1 MINAVERLKQ
11 ATSVKSAL
19 LILAQCI
26 DELDSRPTEPLFDE
40 PIAWD
45 TDTDTG
51 TLVYQSDAKT
61 GGGVVVQHQRH
72 ATDEQIAALREEIN
86 NTTDPDDLQALQAKL
101 TLMLD
106 DGGIGYIPQEDA
118 APSVLH
124 YEGDRVVIDL
134 PPASEERKHQREALA
149 RRMDLGANLNMDEE
163 EAVRAYKLGGPLWL
177 YYAGADGQK
186 FIYTLPREWRLAM
199 IEDVMQD
206 APREAHEMSRDILRY
221 DDSEGH
227 STLEISLDNLF
238 GIQGHNG

>member
-11 ATSVKSAL
+11 AKDVKSAL

-26 DELDSRPTEPLFDE
+26 DELDATPSEPLFDDLLDFGSVEGPTQGPLE
-40 PIAWD
+40 P
-45 TDTDTG
+45 
-51 TLVYQSDAKT
+51 K
-61 GGGVVVQHQRH
+61 GGFVVQHQRH

-118 APSVLH
+118 APSVVH